1 MERRNMKTK
10 KNRLL
15 IFMFAVILLGATT
28 STARVSPTYAIV
40 NCKII
45 PVIGSP
51 VEKGVIII
59 RDGLIESLGPQG
71 KISIPEDAEI
81 VKAEGLIAYP
91 GLIDAHTNLFLEP
104 PKEAPRGSGAARPTT
119 TDPRQKEKAQN
130 PDLMAVKLL
139 KPKKTAVADLH
150 RAGITTVLVAPERGI
165 YAGQSVLLN
174 IVGEKAELMVIKS
187 PVALH
192 VNFTTARGTYP
203 SSLMGTMAFLRQ
215 SFLDTE
221 YYSSY
226 KSRFVKASRGI
237 KRLEYNPF
245 LDTLSPYVV
254 RKSPVFFNC
263 ANLEDIKRALGLIKE
278 FKLNGFLSGANE
290 AWRVADLLTKNA
302 KVPLLVSLNFK
313 PPFTSMYVNQ
323 GEELKKKAE
332 EEIYPANAAN
342 LHKKGLTFA
351 LTSLGIKKPADIP
364 KNVNKAIKAGLPRT
378 EALKAMTIIPAKFL
392 GVSNFLGSL
401 EPGKAANIILTS
413 GEIFDEKTSVERVFV
428 GGISFEIKKP
438 PKGEKPST
446 VNIAGKWSV
455 TVVNPMGTTESTMEL
470 EQDGNEI
477 SGSISTEF
485 GEWEISDGTLSGNE
499 LSMSISATIMGE
511 AMEMSF
517 SGTAVKDSIEGTISV
532 MGGTAELT
540 ATKIPGRK
548 F

>member
-1 MERRNMKTK
+1 
-10 KNRLL
+10 
-15 IFMFAVILLGATT
+15 MFAVILFGATT
-28 STARVSPTYAIV
+28 STARVSPTYAV
-40 NCKII
+40 VDCKII

-81 VKAEGLIAYP
+81 IKAEGLIAYP

-104 PKEAPRGSGAARPTT
+104 PKEAPRGTGAARPTT

-150 RAGITTVLVAPERGI
+150 RAGITTVLVAPEKGI

-174 IVGEKAELMVIKS
+174 IVGEKAEPMVIKS

-237 KRLEYNPF
+237 VKASRGIKRLEYNPF

-278 FKLNGFLSGANE
+278 FKLNGFLTGANE

-351 LTSLGIKKPADIP
+351 LTSLGIKKTADIP

-401 EPGKAANIILTS
+401 EPGKAANVILTS
-413 GEIFDEKTSVERVFV
+413 GEIFDEKTTVERVFV
-428 GGISFEIKKP
+428 DGISLEIKKP
-438 PKGEKPST
+438 PKGEKPSA
-446 VNIAGKWSV
+446 VNIAGKWNV
-455 TVVNPMGTTESTMEL
+455 TVVSPMGTIESTMEL
-470 EQDGNEI
+470 EQDGSEI
-477 SGSISTEF
+477 SGSISSEM
-485 GEWEISDGTLSGNE
+485 GEWEITDGILSGNE

-517 SGTAVKDSIEGTISV
+517 SGTAEKDSIEGTIYV
-532 MGGTAELT
+532 MGETAELT